1 MYFLDQPNQWLGFEM
16 ISSSTGLPVP
26 GATVT
31 VQISIDGGAAFAGTG
46 IVKDLGTG
54 QYFYEFVAAETN
66 GNNISVSFA
75 ASGCLTVEKTILP
88 FSDGGLSLA
97 LVGAQGPQGPA
108 GTPFAPTSSYTF
120 TATQEFTVGSVSVIL
135 AGATYA
141 IQTTGPV
148 QLGVISA
155 STWNGVAIG
164 VAYGG
169 LGLTTAPTTGQVP
182 IGTSTGGYALSTL
195 TAGTGIGIVNSSG
208 HITINNTAIAFGSI
222 TNNYLALF
230 SGSSPTPTLANSV
243 MQYDGT
249 RTLCSSPLAVTTIGN
264 GIQVK
269 EGTNGKQGTGRLTA
283 GSQTIANSSLTSTSR
298 IFVSRTA
305 AGGTLG
311 HLSVAWTVGTSFT
324 VTSSSS
330 TDTSSY
336 CYEIIEAA

>member
-97 LVGAQGPQGPA
+97 LVGAQGPQGPP

-195 TAGTGIGIVNSSG
+195 TAGSGIGIVNSSG
-208 HITINNTAIAFGSI
+208 HITINNTAVAFGSI
-222 TNNYLALF
+222 TNNFLAYF
-230 SGSSPTPTLANSV
+230 SAFSPTPTLADSSIQWDN
-243 MQYDGT
+243 T
-249 RTLCSSPLAVTTIGN
+249 RTLVASPLAVTVAGD
-264 GIQVK
+264 GVQVK
-269 EGTNGKQGTGRLTA
+269 EGSNCKQGTGILVAGTA
-283 GSQTIANSSLTSTSR
+283 TVSNTSVTANSR
-298 IFVSRTA
+298 IFVCRNI
-305 AGGTLG
+305 LG
-311 HLSVAWTVGTSFT
+311 ATPGHWSITRVAGTSFT
-324 VTSSSS
+324 ITSSSS
-330 TDTSSY
+330 SETSSFV
-336 CYEIIEAA
+336 YEIFEPA